1 MGVVQF
7 VNKKE
12 ALITIVIFFTV
23 MWEFSSLEL
32 TERVY
37 YEAGIHVFLPRG
49 QIKISVSA
57 DNMQCR
63 LQADLVAPPGTYN
76 GVF

>member
-12 ALITIVIFFTV
+12 TLITIVIFFTV
-23 MWEFSSLEL
+23 MWEFSSLAL

-37 YEAGIHVFLPRG
+37 WEAGIHVFLPGG

-57 DNMQCR
+57 DNVQCR
-63 LQADLVAPPGTYN
+63 LQAELVAPPGT
-76 GVF
+76 